1 MFAAA
6 VRGAA
11 LDLPEELAAECELLP
26 EEVAS
31 GLLLEHRFKVGH
43 RLYKMSFLLRNDVNS
58 IYHVHLRDG
67 IDEVG
72 SQTAFQHCLRAA
84 LSLPAAVRASQC
96 IPVVRPRASPFPRA
110 GERVPIRFDFHMELA
125 SR

>member
-1 MFAAA
+1 MFDAA

-31 GLLLEHRFKVGH
+31 GLLLERRLEVGN
-43 RLYKMSFLLRNDVNS
+43 RLFEVSFLLRNDVNS

-72 SQTAFQHCLRAA
+72 AQAALQHSLRTA
-84 LSLPAAVRASQC
+84 LSLPAAVRAS
-96 IPVVRPRASPFPRA
+96 
-110 GERVPIRFDFHMELA
+110 
-125 SR
+125 